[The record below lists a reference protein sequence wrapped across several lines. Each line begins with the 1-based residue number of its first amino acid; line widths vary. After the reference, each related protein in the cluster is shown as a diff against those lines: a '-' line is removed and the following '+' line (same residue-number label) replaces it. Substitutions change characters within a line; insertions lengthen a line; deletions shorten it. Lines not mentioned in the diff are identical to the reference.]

1 MKYELTA
8 HACESIRKRN
18 IRREWLEQVMENPQL
33 IETDPMDSELEH
45 RLGKI
50 DEFDDRVL
58 RVIINPNNDPIRVI
72 TLFFDR
78 GMRNKL

>member
-1 MKYELTA
+1 
-8 HACESIRKRN
+8 
-18 IRREWLEQVMENPQL
+18 MENPQL

-45 RLGKI
+45 RLRKI
-50 DEFDDRVL
+50 DEFDNRVL
-58 RVIINPNNDPIRVI
+58 RVIINPKNDPIRVI